1 MSARTED
8 KQDRQGQDK
17 KNAEEEDMDVE
28 SREEEGEEEST
39 GTHQDRWAVCF
50 VSCVRQHSVD
60 VALSSTWRPNRVY
73 LITYM

>member
-28 SREEEGEEEST
+28 SREEEEIT

-50 VSCVRQHSVD
+50 VSCV
-60 VALSSTWRPNRVY
+60 
-73 LITYM
+73 